1 MLNLQI
7 KLRLIACIL
16 LLAAAFFP
24 PTLAFAEPAEPL
36 RYDFSQV
43 TAADLIS
50 AMNVLRTSYGLQAL
64 IEDPIIDAVAQSTAQ
79 TMADNLLSWH
89 IGDVRGRLAAA
100 GYGGGGTVWATEHF
114 SIGYDASID
123 EIMVMLT
130 REPQMLPA

>member
-16 LLAAAFFP
+16 LLASAFFP

-43 TAADLIS
+43 TAAALIS
-50 AMNVLRTSYGLQAL
+50 AMNVLRTSNGLQAL

-100 GYGGGGTVWATEHF
+100 GYGGGGTVWAT
-114 SIGYDASID
+114 
-123 EIMVMLT
+123 
-130 REPQMLPA
+130 